1 VILLFKLIGRFVRPG
16 PEAYTGGPLKFT
28 RYGEFA
34 AHLSGRPALRRLRAF
49 FPYETLV
56 INVTGCLAI
65 GALAGLAE
73 SRGILSGT
81 TRAVV
86 FIGLLGGYTTFSTFG
101 YETFQLVRGGQ
112 MVTAAASMA
121 LQVVLGVSAVWAGD
135 AGVRALWG
143 R

>member
-1 VILLFKLIGRFVRPG
+1 MGRILLIGIGGLIG
-16 PEAYTGGPLKFT
+16 TLL
-28 RYGEFA
+28 RYGI
-34 AHLSGRPALRRLRAF
+34 GGALTRLKVGAS

-73 SRGILSGT
+73 TRGILGGT
-81 TRAVV
+81 SRAVV
-86 FIGLLGGYTTFSTFG
+86 FIGLLGGFTTFSTFG
-101 YETFQLVRGGQ
+101 YETFQLARSGQ
-112 MVTAAASMA
+112 VITAATSIA

>member
-1 VILLFKLIGRFVRPG
+1 MGRWILIGI
-16 PEAYTGGPLKFT
+16 GGLAGT
-28 RYGEFA
+28 LLRYWIGGVLA
-34 AHLSGRPALRRLRAF
+34 RQKAGAS

-56 INVTGCLAI
+56 INVAGCLFI

-73 SRGILSGT
+73 SRGVFSGT

-86 FIGLLGGYTTFSTFG
+86 FIGLLGGFTTFSTFG
-101 YETFQLVRGGQ
+101 YETFQLLRGGQ
-112 MVTAAASMA
+112 IATAASSVA
-121 LQVVLGVSAVWAGD
+121 LQVILGVSAVWAGD